1 MYHMRMKGD
10 HYQMGVKRGRIFQ
23 KSRLSFPLRLDEIS
37 FVAWRGLR
45 LPLNEARV
53 WEKCYALMGRPQKAK
68 RIAVSLL
75 ARREEK

>member
-1 MYHMRMKGD
+1 M
-10 HYQMGVKRGRIFQ
+10 
-23 KSRLSFPLRLDEIS
+23 FPLRLDEIS